1 MAYSAKSIA
10 NGLLLVAQN
19 RGQNISNMKLQKLLY
34 FAHGFWLAHTG
45 QPLIEDTP
53 EAWQYGPVYPE
64 VYHQFKYCGS
74 GPINQPATQLDFDT
88 FEQTPVPVP
97 DNQVMGFLNAVFET
111 YGSQTAIELSRLS
124 HLPGSPWDQAR
135 KHSSSVFG
143 AQIPD
148 TATQPYFRSWVAQSG
163 AAQSAQPTAVAS

>member
-10 NGLLLVAQN
+10 NGLLQVAQN

-45 QPLIEDTP
+45 SPLIEDTP

-64 VYHQFKYCGS
+64 VYHQFKICGS
-74 GPINQPATQLDFDT
+74 GPISQPATQLDFDT
-88 FEQTPVPVP
+88 FQIEPVPLP
-97 DNQVMGFLNAVFET
+97 DEQVMAFLNAVFQT
-111 YGSQTAIELSRLS
+111 YGSQSAIELSRLS

-135 KHSSSVFG
+135 KQSVGVFG

-148 TATQPYFRSWVAQSG
+148 SSTQAYFRAWVQQSG
-163 AAQSAQPTAVAS
+163 GSQAAQPAQAS